1 MRKRFLSTVLVL
13 IMLLSLAP
21 MSALADDTFRSGD
34 FTFVIETGVA
44 CVKKYNGSSSSVS
57 VPSKVDYDGVTYKV
71 RNIHQDAFKNCT
83 TIQKLVLPETV
94 NRIGKQAFA
103 NCTSLNSI
111 TINGDLN
118 GVYTVD
124 NTFYNIGANSDYL
137 NVLSARKSRLY
148 RVICLTLHIP
158 KVKDTILT
166 LPTLR
171 SLIR

>member
-71 RNIHQDAFKNCT
+71 RNIHQDALKTAPLFKSSSCL
-83 TIQKLVLPETV
+83 KLSTASESRRLP
-94 NRIGKQAFA
+94 IAQA
-103 NCTSLNSI
+103 
-111 TINGDLN
+111 
-118 GVYTVD
+118 
-124 NTFYNIGANSDYL
+124 
-137 NVLSARKSRLY
+137 
-148 RVICLTLHIP
+148 
-158 KVKDTILT
+158 
-166 LPTLR
+166 
-171 SLIR
+171 

>member
-111 TINGDLN
+111 TINGDLKFIPLI
-118 GVYTVD
+118 THS
-124 NTFYNIGANSDYL
+124 I
-137 NVLSARKSRLY
+137 
-148 RVICLTLHIP
+148 TLEQIP
-158 KVKDTILT
+158 IT
-166 LPTLR
+166 
-171 SLIR
+171 

>member
-94 NRIGKQAFA
+94 NRIGKQAIH
-103 NCTSLNSI
+103 SI
-111 TINGDLN
+111 MMICCIHQEL
-118 GVYTVD
+118 
-124 NTFYNIGANSDYL
+124 SYL
-137 NVLSARKSRLY
+137 RP
-148 RVICLTLHIP
+148 IP
-158 KVKDTILT
+158 
-166 LPTLR
+166 LR
-171 SLIR
+171 RNEWKKKTGIR